1 MKYYEILC
9 MLYIFYELITYNSDV
24 VNSDVVNSDVVN
36 SLINPPLCKY

>member
-24 VNSDVVNSDVVN
+24 VNSGVVN